1 MGAENINREENIM
14 KNLLM
19 ASASLALVA
28 MAAPATAKH
37 HANDGAAMT
46 DASLQSVLSHER
58 RAGDKPRD
66 MYRHPAKTLSFF
78 GVKPEHTVV
87 EYGPGGGWYT
97 RVLAPYLAASGQ
109 YIAINADS
117 SSSSFSDRAR
127 EARTKGWP
135 ESFPATAANWTG
147 VDAGKILA
155 FESDEMPDDMKG
167 KVDRILIFRS
177 LHGMLNGNRADSELR
192 ALRDMLADDG
202 MVGVVQH
209 RAKKD
214 ASYAM
219 SNGTKGYLKQ
229 SSVIAL
235 FELNGFEL
243 VSQSEINA
251 NAKDTSDYDRG
262 VWTLP
267 PVLALGDSDK
277 AKYEAIGES
286 DRMTLLFKKRP

>member
-1 MGAENINREENIM
+1 M
-14 KNLLM
+14 KNILM
-19 ASASLALVA
+19 ASAALALLG
-28 MAAPATAKH
+28 MTAPASAKH
-37 HANDGAAMT
+37 HAKDGAEMT
-46 DASLQSVLSHER
+46 DAGLQSVLSHER
-58 RAGDKPRD
+58 RAEDKARD
-66 MYRHPAKTLSFF
+66 IYRHPAQTLKFF
-78 GVKPEHTVV
+78 GVKPQHTVV

-97 RVLAPYLAASGQ
+97 RILAPYLAPSGQ

-117 SSSSFSDRAR
+117 STSSFPDRAR

-135 ESFPATAANWTG
+135 ESFPGAAAKWTG
-147 VDAGKILA
+147 VDAKKILA
-155 FESDEMPDDMKG
+155 FESDELPDDMKG
-167 KVDRILIFRS
+167 KVDRVLIFRS

-229 SSVIAL
+229 ASVVAL

-251 NAKDTSDYDRG
+251 NPKDMANYEGG

-267 PVLALGDSDK
+267 PVLGSGDADK

>member
-1 MGAENINREENIM
+1 M
-14 KNLLM
+14 KKLLM
-19 ASASLALVA
+19 ASAALAMLAGGTPAVA
-28 MAAPATAKH
+28 NH
-37 HANDGAAMT
+37 HEKDGTTMPS
-46 DASLQSVLSHER
+46 ASMQTILDDER
-58 RAGDKPRD
+58 RADDKARD
-66 MYRHPAKTLSFF
+66 VYRHPGQTLNFF
-78 GVKPEHTVV
+78 GVKPAQTVV

-97 RVLAPYLAASGQ
+97 RILVPYLAGSGQ

-117 SSSSFSDRAR
+117 SASNFSDRAR

-135 ESFPATAANWTG
+135 EAFPTTAAKWTG
-147 VDAGKILA
+147 VDAKKIMA

-177 LHGMLNGNRADSELR
+177 LHGMLNGNSADSELR

-209 RAKKD
+209 RAKAD
-214 ASYAM
+214 APYAM
-219 SNGTKGYLKQ
+219 SNGSKGYLKQ
-229 SSVIAL
+229 ASVVSL

-243 VSQSEINA
+243 VSKSEVNA
-251 NAKDTSDYDRG
+251 NPKDMSDYPGG

-267 PVLALGDSDK
+267 PVLGSGDTDK

>member
-1 MGAENINREENIM
+1 M
-14 KNLLM
+14 KNILM
-19 ASASLALVA
+19 ASAALALLG
-28 MAAPATAKH
+28 MAVPAAAKH
-37 HANDGAAMT
+37 HAKDGTEMT
-46 DASLQSVLSHER
+46 DTGLQSVLSHER
-58 RAGDKPRD
+58 RAEDKARD
-66 MYRHPAKTLSFF
+66 IYRHPAQTLKFF
-78 GVKPEHTVV
+78 GVKPQHTVV

-97 RVLAPYLAASGQ
+97 RILAPYLAPSGQ

-117 SSSSFSDRAR
+117 SSSSFPDRAR

-135 ESFPATAANWTG
+135 ESFPGAAAKWTG
-147 VDAGKILA
+147 VEAKKILA
-155 FESDEMPDDMKG
+155 FESDELPDAMKG

-177 LHGMLNGNRADSELR
+177 LHGMLNGNHADSELR

-214 ASYAM
+214 ASYAI

-229 SSVIAL
+229 ASVVAL

-251 NAKDTSDYDRG
+251 NPKDMANYEGG

-267 PVLALGDSDK
+267 PVLGSGDADK